1 MIQYYNRE
9 TNSYVTEKEYQE
21 KLLSFLYATVIGR
34 LLLKLIVA
42 RPWFSRLRSHYQN
55 SKKSKKD
62 IEPFIREYNIDISP
76 YDGKWECFNDFF
88 TRKRSYNHCHDAD
101 TFVAIADSKLSVY
114 PIDDHLRLRV
124 KNSVYT
130 LDEIVDH
137 RIDLSMFKNGTVLI
151 FRLSVDDYHRY
162 VYPDDGELLN
172 QYKVKGELH
181 TVRPISEKYR
191 VYSRNTRVINEISTK
206 NFGKIIQVEVGALL
220 VGCIHNNTSKRFKK
234 LDEKGYFSY
243 GGSTV
248 ILFVNDTIAIDEDII
263 QQSRLGFETKVTIGE
278 KIGEKRC

>member
-21 KLLSFLYATVIGR
+21 KLLSFLYTTVIGR
-34 LLLKLIVA
+34 ILLKLIVA
-42 RPWFSRLRSHYQN
+42 RPWFSRLRSYYQN

-88 TRKRSYNHCHDAD
+88 TRKRNYDNLYNAD

-114 PIDDHLRLRV
+114 PIDDHLCLRV

-130 LDEIVDH
+130 LDEIVAH
-137 RIDLSMFKNGTVLI
+137 QIDLNMFKNGTVLI

-162 VYPDDGELLN
+162 VYPDDGELVN

-191 VYSRNTRVINEISTK
+191 VYSRNTRVINEMSTK
-206 NFGKIIQVEVGALL
+206 NFGKIVQVEVGALL
-220 VGCIHNNTSKRFKK
+220 VGCIHNNASKRFKK

-263 QQSRLGFETKVTIGE
+263 QQSRSGFETKVTIGE

>member
-21 KLLSFLYATVIGR
+21 KLLSFLYTTVIGR
-34 LLLKLIVA
+34 ILLKLIVA
-42 RPWFSRLRSHYQN
+42 RPWFSRLRSYYQN

-88 TRKRSYNHCHDAD
+88 TRKRNYDNLYNAD

-114 PIDDHLRLRV
+114 PIDDHLCLRV

-130 LDEIVDH
+130 LDEIVADQIH
-137 RIDLSMFKNGTVLI
+137 LNMFKNGTALI

-162 VYPDDGELLN
+162 VYPDDGELVN

-191 VYSRNTRVINEISTK
+191 VYSRNTRVINEMSTK
-206 NFGKIIQVEVGALL
+206 NFGKIVQVEVGALL
-220 VGCIHNNTSKRFKK
+220 VGCIHNNASKRFRK

-263 QQSRLGFETKVTIGE
+263 QQSRSGFETKVTIGE

>member
-21 KLLSFLYATVIGR
+21 KLLSFLYTTVIGR
-34 LLLKLIVA
+34 ILLKLIVA
-42 RPWFSRLRSHYQN
+42 RPWFSRLRSYYQN

-88 TRKRSYNHCHDAD
+88 TRKRNYDNLYNAD
-101 TFVAIADSKLSVY
+101 TFVAIADSKLSAY
-114 PIDDHLRLRV
+114 PIDDHLCLRV

-130 LDEIVDH
+130 LDEIVAH
-137 RIDLSMFKNGTVLI
+137 QIDLNMFKNGTVLI

-162 VYPDDGELLN
+162 VYPDDGELVN

-191 VYSRNTRVINEISTK
+191 VYSRNTRVINVMSTK
-206 NFGKIIQVEVGALL
+206 NFGKIVQVEVGALL
-220 VGCIHNNTSKRFKK
+220 VGCIHNNASKRFKK

-263 QQSRLGFETKVTIGE
+263 QQSRSGFEAKVTIGE

>member
-21 KLLSFLYATVIGR
+21 KLLSFLYTTVIGR
-34 LLLKLIVA
+34 ILLKLIVA
-42 RPWFSRLRSHYQN
+42 RPWFSRLRSYYQN

-88 TRKRSYNHCHDAD
+88 TRKRNYDNLYNAD

-114 PIDDHLRLRV
+114 PIDDHLCLRV

-130 LDEIVDH
+130 LDEIVADQ
-137 RIDLSMFKNGTVLI
+137 IDLNMFKNGTALI

-162 VYPDDGELLN
+162 VYPDDGELVN

-191 VYSRNTRVINEISTK
+191 VYSRNTRVINEMSTK
-206 NFGKIIQVEVGALL
+206 NFGKIVQVEVGALL
-220 VGCIHNNTSKRFKK
+220 VGCIHNNASKRFRK

-263 QQSRLGFETKVTIGE
+263 QQSRSGFETKVTIGE

>member
-21 KLLSFLYATVIGR
+21 KLLSFLYTTVIGR
-34 LLLKLIVA
+34 ILLKLIVA
-42 RPWFSRLRSHYQN
+42 RPWFSRLRSYYQN

-88 TRKRSYNHCHDAD
+88 TRKRNYDNLYNAD

-114 PIDDHLRLRV
+114 PIDDHLCLRV

-130 LDEIVDH
+130 LDEIVADQ
-137 RIDLSMFKNGTVLI
+137 IDLNMFKNGTVLI

-162 VYPDDGELLN
+162 VYPDDGELVN

-191 VYSRNTRVINEISTK
+191 VYSRNTRVINEMSTK
-206 NFGKIIQVEVGALL
+206 NFGKIVQVEVGALL
-220 VGCIHNNTSKRFKK
+220 VGCIHNNASKRFRK

-263 QQSRLGFETKVTIGE
+263 QQSRSGFETKVTIGE

>member
-21 KLLSFLYATVIGR
+21 KLLLFLYTTVMGR
-34 LLLKLIVA
+34 ILLKLIVA
-42 RPWFSRLRSHYQN
+42 RPWFSRLRSHYQK

-62 IEPFIREYNIDISP
+62 IEPFIREYNIDISS

-88 TRKRSYNHCHDAD
+88 IRKRSYNHCHDAD
-101 TFVAIADSKLSVY
+101 AFVAIADSKLSVY
-114 PIDDHLRLRV
+114 PIDDNLCLRV

-162 VYPDDGELLN
+162 VYPDDGELVN
-172 QYKVKGELH
+172 QYQVKGELH
-181 TVRPISEKYR
+181 TVRSISEKYR

-206 NFGKIIQVEVGALL
+206 NFGRIIQVEVGALL
-220 VGCIHNNTSKRFKK
+220 VGCIHNNPSKQFQK

-263 QQSRLGFETKVTIGE
+263 QQSRSGFETKVTIGE